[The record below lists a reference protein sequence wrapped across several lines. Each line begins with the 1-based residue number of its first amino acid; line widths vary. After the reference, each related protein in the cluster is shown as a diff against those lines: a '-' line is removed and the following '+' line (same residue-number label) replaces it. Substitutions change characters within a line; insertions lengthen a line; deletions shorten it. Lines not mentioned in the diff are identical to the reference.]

1 MIESKKAD
9 RKRARQRSGDAG
21 AVDGRKALP
30 KLSIIT
36 PIYNEEDNVPLLL
49 ERLFAVLDGLGHE
62 FEIIAVNDGSS
73 DRSFDRLRE
82 VATRRIEL
90 KVIDLK
96 RNAGQTAALMAGID
110 MSKGEIL
117 IPIDADLQNDPG
129 DIPNLLRKL
138 DEGFDV
144 VSGWRRERKDAA
156 VRRNLLSRIA
166 NWIISWVSGVHL
178 HDYGCTLKA
187 YRRDVIKGVRLY
199 GEMHRFIPIYA
210 TWLGAKVTELPV
222 KHHPR
227 AHGKSKYGLGRVTKV
242 MLDIVVVKFLDR
254 YFTKPIYM
262 FGGFGL
268 VSIAISMLSA
278 VYMVF
283 LKFVEGV
290 SMIQTPLPMLVVMT
304 FVTGVMSILMGLLA
318 EILVRVY
325 FESQQKNI
333 YLVRQI
339 LNED

>member
-1 MIESKKAD
+1 MIENKGKD
-9 RKRARQRSGDAG
+9 RKQSSRRSEIGRTPGARGSM
-21 AVDGRKALP
+21 P
-30 KLSIIT
+30 KLSVIT
-36 PIYNEEDNVPLLL
+36 PIYNEEDSIPLLL
-49 ERLFAVLDGLGHE
+49 QRLFAVLDGLGYE
-62 FEIIAVNDGSS
+62 FEIIAVNDGST

-82 VATRRIEL
+82 VADSRPEL
-90 KVIDLK
+90 KVVDLK

-110 MSKGEIL
+110 TSKGDIL
-117 IPIDADLQNDPG
+117 IPIDADLQNDPE
-129 DIPNLLRKL
+129 DIPSLLKKL

-144 VSGWRRERKDAA
+144 VSGWRRDRKDAA
-156 VRRNLLSRIA
+156 IRRNLLSRIA
-166 NWIISWVSGVHL
+166 NKIISWISGVHL

-187 YRRDVIKGVRLY
+187 YRSNVLRGVRLY

-210 TWLGAKVTELPV
+210 TWLGARVTELPV

-227 AHGKSKYGLGRVTKV
+227 LHGMSKYGLGRIVKV

-254 YFTKPIYM
+254 HFTKPIYV

-268 VSIAISMLSA
+268 MSMAISMISA
-278 VYMVF
+278 ICMLY
-283 LKFVEGV
+283 LKFFEGV
-290 SMIQTPLPMLVVMT
+290 SMILTPLPMLVVMT